1 MSDFSTDSTLRER
14 TNVNDY
20 WFWLLFGAN
29 RWAVAAGL
37 AVLVFLAFM
46 AFGTLKATSIRTTMA
61 SSDMVETL
69 FSGLLGS
76 IITGATLVVT
86 INQLV
91 LSQEI
96 GSLGNQRSRMDRTMD
111 FRQNTDDLLGTTSP
125 ADPASYVDALI
136 ATSEYRAQRLRDALS
151 DTGNRRLREEVDE
164 YVADLL
170 ENAEHA
176 RTHLD
181 GTDFGTFDVV
191 SPALDYN
198 YDRKMHDIRTLGES
212 HAEELTTEQRTAFRA
227 LLEAITMYG
236 VVREYVKNL
245 YIQWALVKLSRAIL
259 YAAVIAFV
267 VAGGMI
273 VFVDAGTFTGTLL
286 GIESVL
292 WVVSA
297 AFAVS
302 TLPFLVFVSYVLRLA
317 TIAKQTLSMGPL
329 MLS

>member
-1 MSDFSTDSTLRER
+1 MSDLSTDSRLRER
-14 TNVNDY
+14 TGMNEY

-29 RWAVAAGL
+29 RWAVAGGL
-37 AVLVFLAFM
+37 ALLVFLAFM
-46 AFGTLKATSIRTTMA
+46 LFGTVKATPLETTMQ

-69 FSGLLGS
+69 FSGLLGA
-76 IITGATLVVT
+76 IITGTTLVVT

-96 GSLGNQRSRMDRTMD
+96 GSLGSQRARMSRTMD
-111 FRQNTDDLLGTTSP
+111 VHQNTDELLGMTSP

-136 ATSEYRAQRLRDALS
+136 ATSEHRAQRLRDTLS
-151 DTGNRRLREEVDE
+151 DTGNERLGDQVDE

-181 GTDFGTFDVV
+181 GSDFGTFDVL

-198 YDRKMHDIRTLGES
+198 YDRKMHDIRRLGAAHED
-212 HAEELTTEQRTAFRA
+212 ELTTEQRTAFRA

-259 YAAVIAFV
+259 YAAVIALV

-273 VFVDAGTFTGTLL
+273 VFVDATTFTGTVL

-292 WVVSA
+292 WIVSA
-297 AFAVS
+297 AFAISV
-302 TLPFLVFVSYVLRLA
+302 LPFLIFISYILRLA
-317 TIAKQTLSMGPL
+317 TIAKQTLTVGPL
-329 MLS
+329 VLG